1 MVFNSLEFRRNI
13 DFTVLTNTPIE
24 RNNTYVISGGIEFI
38 GVGVVDEDTEHTFE
52 LVPHFFTTEFRVEST
67 DDFTIAVTLE
77 RILVFVLLL
86 DVVVVVDFTIGGK
99 GNRLLVFLL

>member
-13 DFTVLTNTPIE
+13 DFTVFTNTPVE
-24 RNNTYVISGGIEFI
+24 RNNTDVISGGVEFV
-38 GVGVVDEDTEHTFE
+38 GVGIVDEDTEHTFE
-52 LVPHFFTTEFRVEST
+52 LVPHILTTEFGVEST

-77 RILVFVLLL
+77 RILVFVFLL
-86 DVVVVVDFTIGGK
+86 DFVVVVDFTVGGK